1 LRQRQI
7 PALIRLMPCAPAAF
21 ALMESNAMNSR
32 ETRAGER
39 GAVSIKAIVMAF
51 FLLCA
56 AFLVMKLAP
65 LYIEQRKVIYDV
77 EEVAR
82 IAAVRNYKEEKV
94 APELGKL
101 CVTYELPEGSISF
114 LRREGQNVMI
124 AVNYTR
130 SVDLLVTTYNWKVE
144 HTIIGKEL

>member
-1 LRQRQI
+1 
-7 PALIRLMPCAPAAF
+7 
-21 ALMESNAMNSR
+21 MNSR
-32 ETRAGER
+32 ETRASER
-39 GAVSIKAIVMAF
+39 GAVTIKAIFMVF

-77 EEVAR
+77 EEIAR
-82 IAAVRNYKEEKV
+82 IAAVRNYKEEKI

-101 CVTYELPEGSISF
+101 CGTYELPEGSISF
-114 LRREGQNVMI
+114 LRRDGQNVVI

-130 SVDLLVTTYNWKVE
+130 SVDLLVTTYSWKVD

>member
-1 LRQRQI
+1 
-7 PALIRLMPCAPAAF
+7 
-21 ALMESNAMNSR
+21 MNSR

-39 GAVSIKAIVMAF
+39 GAVSIKTIVMVF
-51 FLLCA
+51 FFLCA

-82 IAAVRNYKEEKV
+82 IAAVRNYKEEKI
-94 APELGKL
+94 APELGKI
-101 CVTYELPEGSISF
+101 CGTYELPEGSISF
-114 LRREGQNVMI
+114 VRRDGSNVLI

-130 SVDLLVTTYNWKVE
+130 SVDLLVTTYSWKVE
-144 HTIIGKEL
+144 HTITGKEL